1 MLPYFKFT
9 EEVQGFCELMGY
21 SVEHNATQAKYVCMY
36 DLDYSS
42 RPHIAMYNLD
52 PETHPFIPEAKV
64 LNYLALILGGYS
76 YEDAVKEV
84 GVVWE

>member
-9 EEVQGFCELMGY
+9 EEIQGFCELMGY
-21 SVEHNATQAKYVCMY
+21 SVERDATQAKYVCMY
-36 DLDYSS
+36 ALDYSKY
-42 RPHIAMYNLD
+42 PHIAMYRLE

-64 LNYLALILGGYS
+64 LGYLALILNGYS
-76 YEDAVKEV
+76 YEDAVKEI

>member
-21 SVEHNATQAKYVCMY
+21 SVEDGATHAKYVCMY
-36 DLDYSS
+36 ALDYTKY
-42 RPHIAMYNLD
+42 PHIAIYNLD
-52 PETHPFIPEAKV
+52 PEDDPYIPEAKV
-64 LNYLALILGGYS
+64 INYLSFILDGYS
-76 YEDAVKEV
+76 YEDAVKEL